1 MRDLPGSAAR
11 AGLVG
16 AAARRPA
23 RAAAARRP
31 TRAAA
36 ARRGEALGPRV
47 GAAAGVL
54 RPAAA

>member
-11 AGLVG
+11 ARPVG
-16 AAARRPA
+16 AAAG
-23 RAAAARRP
+23 RRP

-36 ARRGEALGPRV
+36 ARRGEAPGPRV
-47 GAAAGVL
+47 GAAAGAL